1 MGKHDHELKADV
13 YDQFADYVREK
24 VRGRDNPNITVQDFS
39 LMDPSGVTHMSLV
52 LENVDKGKRRLY
64 EQVEAFAPGTE
75 LTTRES
81 ISTGAPIYVA
91 NVPFKQTAKKGR
103 HHHSSDNGEEAP
115 KNWVLFGYIFM
126 LMLLFIVAILKTEW
140 SQWQFVF
147 GK

>member
-1 MGKHDHELKADV
+1 MGKHDHELKAQI
-13 YDQFADYVREK
+13 YDQFAEYVRQT

-39 LMDPSGVTHMSLV
+39 LMDPSGITHMSLV

-91 NVPFKQTAKKGR
+91 HVPFKLSSSSSKKKIR
-103 HHHSSDNGEEAP
+103 IEKEPPA
-115 KNWVLFGYIFM
+115 NWVLFTYIF
-126 LMLLFIVAILKTEW
+126 LFMLLIIVGIAKTNM
-140 SQWQFVF
+140 SQWQFMF
-147 GK
+147 SQ